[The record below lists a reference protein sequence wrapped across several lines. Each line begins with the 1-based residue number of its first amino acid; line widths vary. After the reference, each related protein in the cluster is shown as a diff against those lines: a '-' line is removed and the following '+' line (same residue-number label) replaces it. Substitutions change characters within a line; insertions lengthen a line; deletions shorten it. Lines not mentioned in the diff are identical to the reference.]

1 MKKLQKI
8 RIKTLRDIKVFDIFE
23 SDKLGVDKRSMA
35 INLIFQ
41 HSEKTLTDAEID
53 GWMQQVMKALASE
66 CNAEIR
72 K

>member
-1 MKKLQKI
+1 
-8 RIKTLRDIKVFDIFE
+8 
-23 SDKLGVDKRSMA
+23 MA

-41 HSEKTLTDAEID
+41 HPEKTLTDAEID